1 MSNFYLV
8 DHKLFVK
15 IINPKWTAADKK
27 PFVRLFTLMATL
39 LTNDRI

>member
-8 DHKLFVK
+8 DHKLFVE

-27 PFVRLFTLMATL
+27 PFVGLFILVETL